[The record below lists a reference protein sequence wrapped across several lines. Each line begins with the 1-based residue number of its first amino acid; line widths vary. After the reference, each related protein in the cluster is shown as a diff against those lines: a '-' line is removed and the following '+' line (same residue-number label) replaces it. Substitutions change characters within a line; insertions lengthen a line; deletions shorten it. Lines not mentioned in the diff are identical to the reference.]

1 MSTLRFALLLALA
14 PAPLASA
21 SSATWTPVVAQ
32 DSEVSSLVKLG
43 LDLMRE
49 GKLEE
54 AVAKLKDADS
64 RDGGALRTR
73 MWLVRAMIEREY
85 LNDAL
90 DMTDELA
97 GAGNTG
103 PDMDYLYGMA
113 FVYKARKYI
122 RDGVNLGTVG
132 MHYGD
137 AVTYLT
143 NATSADGE
151 KYADAFLPLAE
162 AAWNSQDLERARAA
176 AETALQ
182 NAPKDVNAAMMLGE
196 VAFSQFVVANGNEA
210 TQAEADA
217 HWQTALGSFEKAA
230 AIQSAGDSLLA
241 KANKKAGD
249 ALVWKAKLEEA
260 GARYS
265 AAMGHDPTAVD
276 YGQVM
281 NSLGA
286 DPFLAC
292 LEAGSKAFTK
302 RHGARTQ
309 ADATLLWWLG
319 WSRFTHQDFPGAS
332 EAFEQTYAKW
342 PAYIN
347 CKWYMALCA
356 YHQQDYDKAR
366 DLLVENFD
374 LSPADLAGSINGN
387 AGLNTKIVEYVV
399 GQCAQAGKNLE
410 AAKLCEALAVSSPD
424 TSRFW
429 NNAGLFYRDAGDVLA
444 RGKEDVD
451 EVVLSR
457 LYEKS
462 LQCYETALGLEPEN
476 PNYLNDLG
484 VILHYNLNRE
494 LERALELYKRS
505 YEMAVRELARTDLD
519 EESRAAIQIA
529 HRDSKNNERMLEK
542 QLEKRRKEREA
553 AEKRAREEAERK
565 AREEAE
571 RKRRETE
578 GQGGGG
584 GR

>member
-14 PAPLASA
+14 PLPLAAAAPTALPLAS
-21 SSATWTPVVAQ
+21 TQ
-32 DSEVSSLVKLG
+32 DSEVTSLVQAG
-43 LDLMRE
+43 LEQLRE

-54 AVAKLKDADS
+54 AVATLKEADS
-64 RDGGALRTR
+64 RDGGELRTR
-73 MWLVRAMIEREY
+73 MWLIRAMIEREY

-90 DMTDELA
+90 DMTDKLA
-97 GAGNTG
+97 SAGKEG

-122 RDGVNLGTVG
+122 RDGVSLGTVG

-143 NATSADGE
+143 SATSADAA

-176 AETALQ
+176 AETALR
-182 NAPKDVNAAMMLGE
+182 NSPKSVEAAMMLGE
-196 VAFSQFVVANGNEA
+196 VSFSQFVVANGNEA
-210 TQAEADA
+210 SQAEADA
-217 HWQTALGSFEKAA
+217 HWQVALDSFEKAA
-230 AIQSAGDSLLA
+230 AAKGASDAVLA

-249 ALVWKAKLEEA
+249 ALVWKGKLEQA
-260 GARYS
+260 GTRYS

-302 RHGARTQ
+302 RHGERTQ

-332 EAFEQTYAKW
+332 EVFERTYAKW
-342 PAYIN
+342 PAYMN

-356 YHQQDYDKAR
+356 YHQQDYAKAR

-387 AGLNTKIVEYVV
+387 AGLNVKIVEYVV
-399 GQCAQAGKNLE
+399 GQCAQTGMNLE

-444 RGKEDVD
+444 RGKGEVD
-451 EVVLSR
+451 EVALGQ

-484 VILHYNLNRE
+484 VILHYNLNRD

-519 EESRAAIQIA
+519 EATRAAVQIA

-553 AEKRAREEAERK
+553 AEKKAREEAERK

-571 RKRRETE
+571 RKKRETE